1 MMTTTSTPP
10 NKKICFNSNCQEVL
24 SRSRK
29 GWRRRTGD
37 FAELCDRCASSY
49 EEGKFCDTF
58 HLNSLGWRC
67 CEFCG
72 KKVHCGCIVSFHLF
86 VLLDDGG
93 IECMLCARK
102 SFILTPNPALP
113 PPSSL
118 MLPVQSERIKDLSVM
133 NQSAGSGTL
142 PWRQSPSSFIYT
154 TQSGSHQ
161 PVTSEVD
168 AHSSSSHITSELFTA
183 DRILNGSPKFVAGD
197 MVGTSN
203 GDYSNINIFQKLS
216 LTKTE
221 KKDFQ
226 FASSASQNAAN
237 GQTMVSQNH
246 LLQPNTLVNKEYG
259 GHCGVDLSG
268 ETQVWDGR
276 SRADALSK
284 IQLLSRYSPRIID
297 QDLKQISVDPNYVVT
312 PLFEKM
318 LSASDAG
325 RIGRLVLPKRCA
337 EAYFPTIYRSEG
349 LPIKI
354 QDLKGNEWVF
364 QFRYWLNNCSR
375 MYVLEGVTP
384 CIQSMQLKAGDIVT
398 FGRIEPEGKLVMG
411 FRKAPTSPLFDH
423 GNENQ
428 DSEKMAPSAL
438 PDMPSSKQAKT
449 KYQASSGGSKKKR
462 SRIET
467 ENLVELK
474 LTLEEVQVLL
484 RPPPN
489 LAPVVVAIEGFGFE
503 EYKNAPI
510 IGRPTIFATDKTG
523 EKVQWVQCEECLKW
537 RKISAGAFIPSE
549 WTCSKNSC
557 DPRRSSCSASQ
568 ELTTAELEELLKRE
582 NGGGCKKMKEVTKG
596 DDDVMRCSFKRQID
610 LNMQPERD
618 EEEEEEEEEEGSSSI
633 FFTQLR

>member
-102 SFILTPNPALP
+102 SFIL
-113 PPSSL
+113 
-118 MLPVQSERIKDLSVM
+118 SERIKDLSVM
-133 NQSAGSGTL
+133 NQSAGS
-142 PWRQSPSSFIYT
+142 
-154 TQSGSHQ
+154 
-161 PVTSEVD
+161 
-168 AHSSSSHITSELFTA
+168 
-183 DRILNGSPKFVAGD
+183 GD

-503 EYKNAPI
+503 EYKQNAPI

>member
-133 NQSAGSGTL
+133 NQSAGS
-142 PWRQSPSSFIYT
+142 
-154 TQSGSHQ
+154 
-161 PVTSEVD
+161 
-168 AHSSSSHITSELFTA
+168 
-183 DRILNGSPKFVAGD
+183 GD

-503 EYKNAPI
+503 EYKQNAPI